1 MMKNTFVQF
10 GRTKI
15 IYIRENFTISSNQS
29 GKFNN
34 QRPLLILIAQTEM
47 FAILFLMNTINGKQ
61 DEQKK

>member
-15 IYIRENFTISSNQS
+15 IYIRENFTKSSNQS

-34 QRPLLILIAQTEM
+34 QRPLLILIAQTKM
-47 FAILFLMNTINGKQ
+47 FAILFLMNTINRKQ
-61 DEQKK
+61 DEQKN